1 MVRDRVLRTV
11 FGFLIRRR
19 VVSIGT
25 KYYPTNDREREY
37 VEMINYTHT
46 MLLEVEK
53 AHITTQ
59 NIFQNVLKEVGTG
72 NIPENRRFLELKP
85 AENDVNEYALLSNI
99 IMGSDRYLYVEIF
112 QKNRKIIE
120 DFVALIK
127 GENGQIVEKSDSEI
141 VSRLLS
147 KNDAIRV
154 SIELIRLGL
163 ERSIDVR
170 AAVGMTGAAAIE
182 RSINLNREIGE
193 TSGIGFTKLGGEFAI
208 VFSSKIGD
216 LEGTPVVYDN
226 YLFIDA
232 IDSTR
237 FIAEHGR
244 DRLVEIMNEI
254 KNFIQNDCKGK
265 IEGYRV
271 GGDDLIA
278 NLPTKDAALRAG
290 IDSAWHA
297 LNNGARLRIGV
308 GKSRRE
314 AGERAQMAD
323 NIKIWNNSPVM
334 VFDLADGIYAYYVPS
349 EFTRAV
355 VGFLSEKTG
364 HVIFIFIF
372 VFLLTLI
379 GWNLMGRDLG
389 GYMLGGWELGVF
401 AVILALLYAVTR

>member
-1 MVRDRVLRTV
+1 MVKDRILRSI
-11 FGFLIRRR
+11 FSFLLRHR
-19 VVSIGT
+19 VVSVGT

-46 MLLEVEK
+46 MLLEIEK

-59 NIFQNVLKEVGTG
+59 NIFQTVLKEVGRG

-99 IMGSDRYLYVEIF
+99 IMGSDRYLYLEIF
-112 QKNRKIIE
+112 QKNRQIIE
-120 DFVALIK
+120 EFVELIK
-127 GENGQIVEKSDSEI
+127 DNNGQIIEKSDSEI

-154 SIELIRLGL
+154 SVELIKLGI
-163 ERSIDVR
+163 EKGIDVR

-208 VFSSKIGD
+208 TFSSQIGK
-216 LEGTPVVYDN
+216 LEGEPVVYDN
-226 YLFIDA
+226 YLFLDA

-237 FIAEHGR
+237 FIEEQGR

-254 KNFIQNDCKGK
+254 KNFIQADCKGK

-271 GGDDLIA
+271 GGDDLVA

-297 LNNGARLRIGV
+297 LNKGARLRIGV

-349 EFTRAV
+349 EFTRTV
-355 VGFLSEKTG
+355 VEFLSEKTG

-389 GYMLGGWELGVF
+389 GYVLGGWELGVF
-401 AVILALLYAVTR
+401 GVILALLYAATR

>member
-1 MVRDRVLRTV
+1 MVKDKILRGIFT
-11 FGFLIRRR
+11 FLIRHR

-37 VEMINYTHT
+37 VDMINYTHT

-53 AHITTQ
+53 AHITTE
-59 NIFQNVLKEVGTG
+59 NIFQNLLKEVGRG

-99 IMGSDRYLYVEIF
+99 IMGSDRYLYLELF
-112 QKNRKIIE
+112 QRNWQIIE
-120 DFVALIK
+120 EFVKQIT
-127 GENGQIVEKSDSEI
+127 ENNGQIVEKSDSEL
-141 VSRLLS
+141 VARLLS

-154 SIELIRLGL
+154 SIELIKLGL
-163 ERSIDVR
+163 EKSIDVR

-208 VFSSKIGD
+208 TFSSEIGE
-216 LEGTPVVYDN
+216 LEGSPVVYDN

-232 IDSTR
+232 INSTG
-237 FIAEHGR
+237 FIEEYGR
-244 DRLVEIMNEI
+244 DQLVEIMNEI
-254 KNFIQNDCKGK
+254 KSFIQSDCKGK

-297 LNNGARLRIGV
+297 LNNGARMRIGI

-334 VFDLADGIYAYYVPS
+334 VFDLADGVYAYYVPS
-349 EFTRAV
+349 EFTRTV
-355 VGFLSEKTG
+355 VGFLYDKTG
-364 HVIFIFIF
+364 QVIFIFIF

-379 GWNLMGRDLG
+379 GWNLMGRSLG
-389 GYMLGGWELGVF
+389 GYVLGGWELGF
-401 AVILALLYAVTR
+401 LGIILALLYAVTR